1 MNTHCAR
8 RSSPAGSASPTRHT
22 PDASSGTYS
31 PPLPEAFPSGA
42 GRTVVREGRSGRSS
56 RNATGRGFGS
66 GLFS

>member
-8 RSSPAGSASPTRHT
+8 RSSPAGSASPTRNT

-42 GRTVVREGRSGRSS
+42 GRTVALPGWTSS

>member
-8 RSSPAGSASPTRHT
+8 LSSQTGSASPTRHT

-42 GRTVVREGRSGRSS
+42 GRTVSPPGWASS